1 MKLLILDNNN
11 TRLKRVV
18 GVLSHSGHACD
29 SDNCTIEAA
38 LGWIKIYDYD
48 LIMIGKPNADWSRA
62 NMVRELRKAGYK
74 SSVIVLGVE
83 TEAKDYVKTMLA
95 CFEAGA
101 DDYMGSPVATPEL
114 MARIIAVVR
123 RTLGHASPEIR
134 VGELV
139 LDLHDCKISCKSG
152 DLRLSPFEYR
162 LLSTLMVHNKRS
174 FVSHERL
181 GVMCGSLDGGHAPAL
196 IKVRVC
202 QIRAKLK
209 RAGVKDGDIFN
220 VWGRGYQV
228 RGGKDE

>member
-1 MKLLILDNNN
+1 M
-11 TRLKRVV
+11 
-18 GVLSHSGHACD
+18 LSHSGHACD
-29 SDNCTIEAA
+29 SDNCTIERA
-38 LGWIKIYDYD
+38 LDWIKTYDYD
-48 LIMIGKPNADWSRA
+48 LIVIGKPNADWSRA
-62 NMVRELRKAGYK
+62 DMVRELRKAGYK

-83 TEAKDYVKTMLA
+83 TEAKDYVRNMLN
-95 CFEAGA
+95 CFDAGA
-101 DDYMGSPVATPEL
+101 DDYMGSPVEPVVL

-123 RTLGHASPEIR
+123 RTLGHASPLIR

-152 DLRLSPFEYR
+152 DLRLSAAEYR
-162 LLSTLMVHNKRS
+162 LLSTLMVHNKSS
-174 FVSHERL
+174 FVAHERL
-181 GVMCGSLDGGHAPAL
+181 AVMCGGLHGGHSNAV
-196 IKVRVC
+196 IKVQIS